1 MFNLIKWWNKG
12 GGKVI
17 GYDDDYGDRMDSVS
31 NGKLFALV
39 ATCLIGA
46 IVLIAIIL
54 VVKGVLK

>member
-1 MFNLIKWWNKG
+1 MFNIIKWLNKG

-17 GYDDDYGDRMDSVS
+17 GYDDDGVEKYSMA
-31 NGKLFALV
+31 NGEMIMFSMPPI
-39 ATCLIGA
+39 IGA